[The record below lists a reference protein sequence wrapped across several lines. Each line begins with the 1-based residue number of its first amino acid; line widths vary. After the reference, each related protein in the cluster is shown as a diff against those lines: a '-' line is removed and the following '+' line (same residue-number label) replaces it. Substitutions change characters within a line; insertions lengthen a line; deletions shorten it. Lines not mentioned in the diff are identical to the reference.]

1 MIEAKFFAGLG
12 PILRIVDLIRA
23 KRNGEVLAAEDIRAF
38 ALGAAR
44 GEIPD
49 YQVTAFLMA
58 VFFRG
63 MNAAETSALTL
74 AMRDSGDAV
83 RFDPALPAVDKHSTG
98 GVGDKVSIS
107 LAPIVAACGGFV
119 PMIAGRGLGHT
130 GGTIDKLESI
140 PGFRTGLA
148 LDEFRRTVESIG
160 LAVGGQTE
168 RICPADRKLYALR
181 DVTASVEC
189 VPLIVASILS
199 KKSAEGAR
207 ALVMDVKCGGGA
219 FMESEPEAEVLAR
232 ALCDTGREMG
242 LAMRA
247 IITDMSRPLGRTV
260 GNALETAE
268 AIRYLHGDADGVYE
282 EINLLL
288 AAHMLQ
294 IAGVCK
300 TLDDARVAASD
311 AVSSGRA
318 LAKLRDMIAAQG
330 GDARVADDP
339 SRLPRTTHVKP
350 LLAEADG
357 FIDSIATREVGVAAM
372 ELGAGRRTAE
382 DVIDPAVGFVL
393 KKTVGDAVSRGEP
406 ILEIHFHDASRLA
419 PVEARL
425 RAAYRIG
432 PECVAPPPLVKG
444 IVAHE

>member
-1 MIEAKFFAGLG
+1 M
-12 PILRIVDLIRA
+12 DLIRA
-23 KRNGEVLAAEDIRAF
+23 KRGGETLAAEDIRAF

-74 AMRDSGDAV
+74 AMRDSGDRV
-83 RFDPALPAVDKHSTG
+83 VFDPALPTVDKHSTG

-107 LAPIVAACGGFV
+107 LAPIVAACGGVV

-130 GGTIDKLESI
+130 GGTIDKLEAI
-140 PGFRTGLA
+140 PGFRTALG
-148 LDEFRRTVESIG
+148 LDEFRRIVDTVGCAI
-160 LAVGGQTE
+160 GGQTE
-168 RICPADRKLYALR
+168 RLCPADRRLYALR
-181 DVTASVEC
+181 DVTATVEC
-189 VPLIVASILS
+189 VPLIVSSILS
-199 KKSAEGAR
+199 KKSAEGVR

-219 FMESEPEAEVLAR
+219 FMESEAEATVLAR

-242 LAMRA
+242 LAVRA
-247 IITDMSRPLGRTV
+247 LVTDMSRPLGRTV

-268 AIRYLHGDADGVYE
+268 AIRYLHGDADPAYE

-294 IAGVCK
+294 LAGV
-300 TLDDARVAASD
+300 LPNLESARTAAKE

-339 SRLPRTTHVKP
+339 SRLPRAGHVVA
-350 LLAEADG
+350 LLAETDG
-357 FIDSIATREVGVAAM
+357 FIESIATRGVGVAAM

-393 KKTVGDAVSRGEP
+393 RKTVGDAVTRGEP
-406 ILEIHFHDASRLA
+406 ILDIHVSDDSRLA
-419 PVEARL
+419 TVEERL

-432 PECVAPPPLVKG
+432 PERVSPPALVKG
-444 IVAHE
+444 IVAHAGDLRA